1 MSTIAQITSVHRR
14 DDTRVLLK
22 ECRSLAAAGH
32 VITLIVADSR
42 GDQQSGD
49 VIIRDVGAPRW
60 WALRPVVSTWRVLRA
75 ARRLD
80 ADVYHFHDP
89 ELIPVGLWL
98 KLRGSRVVFDVHED
112 LGAQLLTKPYL
123 RPRIARVIASIA
135 DRIERFGARR
145 FDAIVAATPH
155 IGTKFDDIN
164 PRTIVVNN
172 YPLLDEL
179 GSGKPWTTPRRS
191 IAYVGG
197 MSEIRGL
204 RNVVAAMEHVD
215 DGVELVMVGT
225 FTDSSFEAELRA
237 MPGWERIRYLGFGD
251 RQQVRDALAECFAGL
266 VTFHP
271 APNHVNAQPNKMFE
285 YMAAGIAV
293 IASDFPAWREVI
305 VGSGTGL
312 CVDPLDPAAIAT
324 AINALAADPATAE
337 TMGQAGRQLVE
348 TTHNWANEE
357 TKLLALYDE
366 LLADDPT

>member
-1 MSTIAQITSVHRR
+1 MSTITQITSVHRR

-32 VITLIVADSR
+32 DVTLIVADGR

-49 VIIRDVGAPRW
+49 VIIRDVGAPWRR
-60 WALRPVVSTWRVLRA
+60 AFRPVVSTWRVLRA

-80 ADVYHFHDP
+80 ADIVHVHDA
-89 ELIPVGLWL
+89 ELLPISWWL
-98 KLRGSRVVFDVHED
+98 SVLGRRVVFDAHED
-112 LGAQLLTKPYL
+112 LPAQILTKPYFGPRRRRL
-123 RPRIARVIASIA
+123 LARIAGWV
-135 DRIERFGARR
+135 EWLLCRR
-145 FDAIVAATPH
+145 LNAVVAATPQ
-155 IGTKFDDIN
+155 IAEKFRSIN
-164 PRTIVVNN
+164 DRVVVVNN
-172 YPLLDEL
+172 YPLLGEL
-179 GSGKPWTTPRRS
+179 GCGEGWTSPRPS
-191 IAYVGG
+191 VAYLGG
-197 MSEIRGL
+197 MSEIRGIREL
-204 RNVVAAMEHVD
+204 IAAMELVD
-215 DGVELVMVGT
+215 PSIDLVLIGSFADHEL
-225 FTDSSFEAELRA
+225 EAE
-237 MPGWERIRYLGFGD
+237 MQGQPGWARVQARGHLD
-251 RQQVRDALAECFAGL
+251 RDGVRDALAECFAGL

-305 VGSGTGL
+305 VGSGAGL

-357 TKLLALYDE
+357 TKLLALYDD

>member
-1 MSTIAQITSVHRR
+1 MASVAHVTTVHARA
-14 DDTRVLLK
+14 DTRVFVK
-22 ECRSLAAAGH
+22 ECQSLCA
-32 VITLIVADSR
+32 VDYQTLLVVADGEGNVDAPGVS
-42 GDQQSGD
+42 
-49 VIIRDVGAPRW
+49 VHDVGAPSFKW
-60 WALRPVVSTWRVLRA
+60 LRPVVSSWRVLRA

-98 KLRGSRVVFDVHED
+98 KLRGGRVVFDVHED

-123 RPRIARVIASIA
+123 RPRIARVIARIA

-155 IGTKFDDIN
+155 IGAKFDDIN

-305 VGSGTGL
+305 VGSGAGL